1 MMPKQVQEQDNE
13 LKKQLIEYEK
23 MYKELNIKLHKS
35 QSHVIE
41 NERELL
47 ACLQKLMPLQNT
59 YLKNIIA
66 DLQDQVKQNQPS
78 NASDKTILEQLD
90 IMMQETPSKQTT
102 SVKSTTRT
110 NNLSTIF

>member
-1 MMPKQVQEQDNE
+1 MATKQLQEQDNE

-47 ACLQKLMPLQNT
+47 ACLQKT
-59 YLKNIIA
+59 
-66 DLQDQVKQNQPS
+66 
-78 NASDKTILEQLD
+78 NAFTKYISQKYHSRFTGPGQAKI
-90 IMMQETPSKQTT
+90 
-102 SVKSTTRT
+102 
-110 NNLSTIF
+110 NLAMHLIKLY